1 MAYLLIKSKFYWDD
15 GFMKKNK
22 SSGDTSLLLA
32 LLLAFGLTK
41 GRKNKN
47 TAAKT
52 AKSAVPLW
60 APMAAIAL
68 CVIAF
73 AVILNMDMSQ
83 DATRLLCGI
92 LLIGASIGGYLLMA
106 NAQHK

>member
-1 MAYLLIKSKFYWDD
+1 MLIKSEFYWDD
-15 GFMKKNK
+15 GIMRKNK
-22 SSGDTSLLLA
+22 DSGDTSLLLS
-32 LLLAFGLTK
+32 LLLAFGLAK
-41 GRKNKN
+41 SGNNKQ

-52 AKSAVPLW
+52 SKSAVPLW
-60 APMAAIAL
+60 ASMAAIAL

-83 DATRLLCGI
+83 DATRLLCGV

-106 NAQHK
+106 NAQQK